1 MWEKF
6 ARKLIERKSVAVF
19 RDDEMLT
26 VSRFADTQKLFILT
40 YDREEVVKVGEKEV
54 KKNPR

>member
-1 MWEKF
+1 
-6 ARKLIERKSVAVF
+6 
-19 RDDEMLT
+19 MLT